1 MILNCQF
8 KYSTVIEPIVSKH
21 REVEFTVFVISVK
34 VKNKGSMYL
43 IKIDLGRLL
52 GLTNKE
58 LGNFGETKAC
68 EYLLHNEYEIIA
80 RNIRTRYGELDIIA
94 KKEGVLIAVEVKTR
108 RTGQFGLPCEAVT
121 PLKQNHIRR
130 SLEAYLAQYSN
141 TEISIRF
148 DVVEVYICNG
158 THHEIRH
165 LKGCFC

>member
-1 MILNCQF
+1 MRTNYLNCQF

-21 REVEFTVFVISVK
+21 REVEFTVSVISVK

-94 KKEGVLIAVEVKTR
+94 KKKVFSL
-108 RTGQFGLPCEAVT
+108 L
-121 PLKQNHIRR
+121 LK
-130 SLEAYLAQYSN
+130 
-141 TEISIRF
+141 
-148 DVVEVYICNG
+148 
-158 THHEIRH
+158 
-165 LKGCFC
+165 

>member
-1 MILNCQF
+1 
-8 KYSTVIEPIVSKH
+8 
-21 REVEFTVFVISVK
+21 
-34 VKNKGSMYL
+34 MYL

-108 RTGQFGLPCEAVT
+108 RTGQFG
-121 PLKQNHIRR
+121 
-130 SLEAYLAQYSN
+130 
-141 TEISIRF
+141 
-148 DVVEVYICNG
+148 
-158 THHEIRH
+158 
-165 LKGCFC
+165 